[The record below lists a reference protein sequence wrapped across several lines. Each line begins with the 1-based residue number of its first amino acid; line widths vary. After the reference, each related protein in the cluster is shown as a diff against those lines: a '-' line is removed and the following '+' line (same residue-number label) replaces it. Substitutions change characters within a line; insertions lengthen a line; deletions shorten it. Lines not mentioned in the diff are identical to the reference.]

1 MEQNEIISACC
12 LLLTI
17 AKADEILEDE
27 EIKNI
32 KEIII
37 DFFNIETNKIDHI
50 INESTA
56 EPRADSKHIRVPN
69 YDYVLDGDYDDPL
82 YQAYLNNPEILNNIE
97 EET

>member
-37 DFFNIETNKIDHI
+37 DFFNIEADKIDYI
-50 INESTA
+50 VSESINILGKVAFKKENLF
-56 EPRADSKHIRVPN
+56 RV
-69 YDYVLDGDYDDPL
+69 GE
-82 YQAYLNNPEILNNIE
+82 NN
-97 EET
+97 